1 MLEAMANCGRW
12 SDILVVRFPEIESG
26 LRILEKTL
34 SISILEWLL
43 SLVGY
48 VCVGVTYENKKS
60 EEIH

>member
-12 SDILVVRFPEIESG
+12 SNILVVRFPEIESG

-34 SISILEWLL
+34 SMSILEWLL
-43 SLVGY
+43 SLVGN